1 MAIYAL
7 ANPIYQPAMRII
19 ASITNANPAVV
30 TTTFNHLY
38 NNETIVRLDIPPG
51 YGMQQI
57 NQQFGPITVTGAT
70 TFTIPIDSTL
80 YDTFTTP
87 TGYPQNAQ
95 QAQVVPFGENTDTLI
110 NAVVNTLPH

>member
-7 ANPIYQPAMRII
+7 ANPIYQPAMRIV
-19 ASITNANPAVV
+19 ASITKGNPTVV

-38 NNETIVRLDIPPG
+38 NSETIVRLDIPPG
-51 YGMQQI
+51 YGMTQI

-80 YDTFTTP
+80 YDPFVAP
-87 TGYPQNAQ
+87 MSYPANAQ
-95 QAQVVPFGENTDTLI
+95 QAQVVSFGELSDTLI
-110 NAVVNTLPH
+110 NAVQNTLPH